1 MKNMTSPRVVAV
13 IPAAGIGSR
22 MQADRPKQYL
32 TINGKTI
39 LEHTIDALL
48 HHPLIDEVIVA
59 ISPGDGYF
67 DRYGLR
73 DKPIHVV
80 DGGKERAD
88 SVLNGIVNLGE
99 NDWALVHDAARPCV
113 EQSDISALIEL
124 IHSPDVVG
132 GILATPVRD
141 TMKRVK
147 SSSNVISHTEDRE
160 GLWHALTPQLFPATL
175 LKRALQNGLSQG
187 ANITDE
193 ASAMELEGYK
203 VAMVNGSPANIKI
216 THPADLPLAESYLNH
231 KFSAQGQDAQNYSA
245 QRHSAQNQKA
255 QS

>member
-1 MKNMTSPRVVAV
+1 MTSPRVVAV
-13 IPAAGIGSR
+13 IPAAGVGSR

-113 EQSDISALIEL
+113 EQSDISALIAL
-124 IHSPDVVG
+124 IDNRSVAG

-141 TMKRVK
+141 TMKRVAHDTNTD
-147 SSSNVISHTEDRE
+147 SNIISHTENRD
-160 GLWHALTPQLFPATL
+160 GLWHALTPQFFPATL
-175 LKRALQNGLSQG
+175 LKQALQEGLAKG
-187 ANITDE
+187 AAITDE
-193 ASAMELEGYK
+193 ASAMELAGYK

-216 THPADLPLAESYLNH
+216 THPADLPLAEFYLKQ
-231 KFSAQGQDAQNYSA
+231 KFSAQGNNLQS
-245 QRHSAQNQKA
+245 HSAQDQKA
-255 QS
+255 NL

>member
-13 IPAAGIGSR
+13 IPAAGVGSR

-99 NDWALVHDAARPCV
+99 NDWALVHDAARPCI
-113 EQSDISALIEL
+113 EESDISALLEL
-124 IHSPDVVG
+124 MSTDDVSG

-141 TMKRVK
+141 TMKRVRPFNK
-147 SSSNVISHTEDRE
+147 CYFSH
-160 GLWHALTPQLFPATL
+160 
-175 LKRALQNGLSQG
+175 
-187 ANITDE
+187 
-193 ASAMELEGYK
+193 
-203 VAMVNGSPANIKI
+203 
-216 THPADLPLAESYLNH
+216 
-231 KFSAQGQDAQNYSA
+231 
-245 QRHSAQNQKA
+245 
-255 QS
+255 

>member
-13 IPAAGIGSR
+13 IPAAGVGSR

-124 IHSPDVVG
+124 IHSP
-132 GILATPVRD
+132 
-141 TMKRVK
+141 
-147 SSSNVISHTEDRE
+147 
-160 GLWHALTPQLFPATL
+160 

-216 THPADLPLAESYLNH
+216 THPADLPLAEFYLKQ
-231 KFSAQGQDAQNYSA
+231 KFSAQGQDAQSY
-245 QRHSAQNQKA
+245 SAQNQKA